1 MKSIASNETYIF
13 STFPVTN
20 PISAVS
26 FQ

>member
-1 MKSIASNETYIF
+1 MKSIASNKAYIC
-13 STFPVTN
+13 SKFPVTN